1 MEKKSYCNVNT
12 LLQGRYVVGLAM
24 GNNELGITY
33 HGHDNVTNK
42 KVAIKEY
49 FPNGIA
55 TRENNMVS
63 GTESFATGLQKFV
76 KEANILKEKS
86 GLVSIVAVLDV
97 VQENGTAYV
106 VMEYVEG
113 TSLEEVIRGN
123 RVFPIKRILDLMEP
137 FLKCL
142 FAVHE
147 AGVIHQNISPDNII
161 FTNDGYL
168 KLIGFGCLEGVVSEK
183 SKGYAPIE
191 LYRKQEEKRPST
203 DIYALCATIYRCI
216 TGKIPVDA
224 MERLNKDEL
233 ELPSSMGIE
242 ISELQEAVISMGMS
256 VSSDKRLQGVQALYR
271 ALYGIVMNSDIQEN
285 ISTTPVKEEVKEE
298 SLAKKVTEPEVKE
311 APESEKVAESEVKQ
325 APESEKVTELE
336 VKETPKPEKETES
349 EVKEASVTINPVE
362 PQVYESPQPVQTQ
375 QPAQMNVKKS
385 GKQEKKKGTKK
396 GLIIGICV
404 ALVLL
409 LVVIGGALVAFGL
422 YSGKIST
429 KLLVNTVNVE
439 TSETSEV
446 VTEEEDAEGKVDKLQ
461 EIKDTLAKK
470 DYLGAIDMVTALSE
484 EEKATCDE
492 AEIAS
497 VSKEA
502 VEGVKSSLITEIDAY
517 VNAAEYDEAFAAIT
531 DGISYFGILGEKE
544 VLAGLIDDQFLK
556 DKEKEIQQKHKDY
569 LNTTAESCAN
579 KADEEGME
587 AALTGLASYLE
598 TEALEAK
605 KTKCYGKL
613 VVAKMTQMRNS
624 GSSTEE
630 ILAYIK
636 ENLAKTGNNCWVL
649 EFWDYYNTVY
659 AMESGKG
666 ITTDT
671 TIKNVS
677 KEGYLLEYSNSKNLT
692 KEDIK
697 QLSEYEL
704 YLALYEIYA
713 RHGRGFNDASVTSY
727 FSKYDW
733 YEETTRP
740 EVFDESILN
749 EYEKYNRDLIIEYQ
763 YEKGY
768 R

>member
-285 ISTTPVKEEVKEE
+285 ISTTPVKEEVKE
-298 SLAKKVTEPEVKE
+298 
-311 APESEKVAESEVKQ
+311 
-325 APESEKVTELE
+325 
-336 VKETPKPEKETES
+336 TPKPEKETES

-429 KLLVNTVNVE
+429 KLLVNTVNV
-439 TSETSEV
+439 ETSEV

>member
-12 LLQGRYVVGLAM
+12 LLQGRYVIGLAM

-285 ISTTPVKEEVKEE
+285 ISTTPVKE
-298 SLAKKVTEPEVKE
+298 
-311 APESEKVAESEVKQ
+311 
-325 APESEKVTELE
+325 E

>member
-285 ISTTPVKEEVKEE
+285 ISTTPVKE
-298 SLAKKVTEPEVKE
+298 
-311 APESEKVAESEVKQ
+311 
-325 APESEKVTELE
+325 E

>member
-285 ISTTPVKEEVKEE
+285 ISTTPVKEEVKE
-298 SLAKKVTEPEVKE
+298 
-311 APESEKVAESEVKQ
+311 
-325 APESEKVTELE
+325 
-336 VKETPKPEKETES
+336 TPKPEKETES

-484 EEKATCDE
+484 EEKVTCDE

>member
-168 KLIGFGCLEGVVSEK
+168 KLIGFGCLEGAVSEK

-285 ISTTPVKEEVKEE
+285 ISTTPVKE
-298 SLAKKVTEPEVKE
+298 
-311 APESEKVAESEVKQ
+311 
-325 APESEKVTELE
+325 E

-461 EIKDTLAKK
+461 EIKDTFAKK

>member
-142 FAVHE
+142 FVVHE

-256 VSSDKRLQGVQALYR
+256 VSSDKRLQGVQAL
-271 ALYGIVMNSDIQEN
+271 
-285 ISTTPVKEEVKEE
+285 
-298 SLAKKVTEPEVKE
+298 
-311 APESEKVAESEVKQ
+311 
-325 APESEKVTELE
+325 
-336 VKETPKPEKETES
+336 
-349 EVKEASVTINPVE
+349 
-362 PQVYESPQPVQTQ
+362 
-375 QPAQMNVKKS
+375 
-385 GKQEKKKGTKK
+385 
-396 GLIIGICV
+396 
-404 ALVLL
+404 
-409 LVVIGGALVAFGL
+409 
-422 YSGKIST
+422 
-429 KLLVNTVNVE
+429 
-439 TSETSEV
+439 
-446 VTEEEDAEGKVDKLQ
+446 
-461 EIKDTLAKK
+461 
-470 DYLGAIDMVTALSE
+470 
-484 EEKATCDE
+484 
-492 AEIAS
+492 
-497 VSKEA
+497 
-502 VEGVKSSLITEIDAY
+502 
-517 VNAAEYDEAFAAIT
+517 
-531 DGISYFGILGEKE
+531 
-544 VLAGLIDDQFLK
+544 
-556 DKEKEIQQKHKDY
+556 
-569 LNTTAESCAN
+569 
-579 KADEEGME
+579 
-587 AALTGLASYLE
+587 
-598 TEALEAK
+598 
-605 KTKCYGKL
+605 
-613 VVAKMTQMRNS
+613 
-624 GSSTEE
+624 
-630 ILAYIK
+630 
-636 ENLAKTGNNCWVL
+636 
-649 EFWDYYNTVY
+649 
-659 AMESGKG
+659 
-666 ITTDT
+666 
-671 TIKNVS
+671 
-677 KEGYLLEYSNSKNLT
+677 
-692 KEDIK
+692 
-697 QLSEYEL
+697 
-704 YLALYEIYA
+704 
-713 RHGRGFNDASVTSY
+713 
-727 FSKYDW
+727 
-733 YEETTRP
+733 
-740 EVFDESILN
+740 
-749 EYEKYNRDLIIEYQ
+749 
-763 YEKGY
+763 
-768 R
+768 

>member
-63 GTESFATGLQKFV
+63 GTESFVTGLQKFV

-285 ISTTPVKEEVKEE
+285 ISTTPVKE
-298 SLAKKVTEPEVKE
+298 
-311 APESEKVAESEVKQ
+311 
-325 APESEKVTELE
+325 E

>member
-298 SLAKKVTEPEVKE
+298 SVAK
-311 APESEKVAESEVKQ
+311 
-325 APESEKVTELE
+325 KVTELE

-404 ALVLL
+404 AFVLL

-429 KLLVNTVNVE
+429 KLLVNTVNV
-439 TSETSEV
+439 ETSEV

-598 TEALEAK
+598 PEALEAK

>member
-285 ISTTPVKEEVKEE
+285 ISTTPVKEEVKE
-298 SLAKKVTEPEVKE
+298 
-311 APESEKVAESEVKQ
+311 
-325 APESEKVTELE
+325 
-336 VKETPKPEKETES
+336 TPKPEKETES
-349 EVKEASVTINPVE
+349 EVTEASVTINPVE

>member
-63 GTESFATGLQKFV
+63 GTESFVTGLQKFV

-168 KLIGFGCLEGVVSEK
+168 KLIGFGCLEGAVSEK

-285 ISTTPVKEEVKEE
+285 ISTTPVKE
-298 SLAKKVTEPEVKE
+298 
-311 APESEKVAESEVKQ
+311 
-325 APESEKVTELE
+325 E

>member
-285 ISTTPVKEEVKEE
+285 ISTTPVKEEVKE
-298 SLAKKVTEPEVKE
+298 
-311 APESEKVAESEVKQ
+311 
-325 APESEKVTELE
+325 
-336 VKETPKPEKETES
+336 TPKPEKETES

-587 AALTGLASYLE
+587 ADLTGLASYLE
-598 TEALEAK
+598 PEALEAK

>member
-285 ISTTPVKEEVKEE
+285 ISTTPVKEEVKE
-298 SLAKKVTEPEVKE
+298 
-311 APESEKVAESEVKQ
+311 
-325 APESEKVTELE
+325 
-336 VKETPKPEKETES
+336 TPKPEKETES

-409 LVVIGGALVAFGL
+409 LVVIGGALVALGL

>member
-1 MEKKSYCNVNT
+1 M
-12 LLQGRYVVGLAM
+12 
-24 GNNELGITY
+24 
-33 HGHDNVTNK
+33 
-42 KVAIKEY
+42 
-49 FPNGIA
+49 
-55 TRENNMVS
+55 
-63 GTESFATGLQKFV
+63 
-76 KEANILKEKS
+76 
-86 GLVSIVAVLDV
+86 
-97 VQENGTAYV
+97 
-106 VMEYVEG
+106 
-113 TSLEEVIRGN
+113 
-123 RVFPIKRILDLMEP
+123 
-137 FLKCL
+137 
-142 FAVHE
+142 
-147 AGVIHQNISPDNII
+147 
-161 FTNDGYL
+161 
-168 KLIGFGCLEGVVSEK
+168 
-183 SKGYAPIE
+183 
-191 LYRKQEEKRPST
+191 
-203 DIYALCATIYRCI
+203 
-216 TGKIPVDA
+216 
-224 MERLNKDEL
+224 
-233 ELPSSMGIE
+233 
-242 ISELQEAVISMGMS
+242 
-256 VSSDKRLQGVQALYR
+256 
-271 ALYGIVMNSDIQEN
+271 
-285 ISTTPVKEEVKEE
+285 KEEVKEE
-298 SLAKKVTEPEVKE
+298 SVAKKVTEPEVKE

-598 TEALEAK
+598 PEALEAK